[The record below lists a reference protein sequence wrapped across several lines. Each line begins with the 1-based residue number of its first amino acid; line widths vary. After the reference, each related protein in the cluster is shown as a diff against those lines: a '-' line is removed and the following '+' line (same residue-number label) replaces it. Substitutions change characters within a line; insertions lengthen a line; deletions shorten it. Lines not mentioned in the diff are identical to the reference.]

1 MTTKEYN
8 KYILEAVTQGQVDGE
23 PASSLY
29 PFRLAK
35 TILLLLALT
44 ANIGFS
50 QFSQLKNM
58 ELDGLIIKEQE
69 DQPELKYK
77 VIEPESNITRQLIRD
92 TFSRPDTDSSLK
104 PILPTAIMI
113 QNGEI
118 GFCWDAPEPSSGS
131 LLLYGLGILY
141 FTRKRRNK

>member
-8 KYILEAVTQGQVDGE
+8 KNTLEAVTQGQVDGE
-23 PASSLY
+23 PARSLY
-29 PFRLAK
+29 PLRLAK

-44 ANIGFS
+44 VNIGFS

-58 ELDGLIIKEQE
+58 ELDGVIIKEQE

-92 TFSRPDTDSSLK
+92 TFSRPDAVK
-104 PILPTAIMI
+104 PILPAAIMI
-113 QNGEI
+113 ENNEI
-118 GFCWDAPEPSSGS
+118 GFCWDAPEPTSGS

-141 FTRKRRNK
+141 FTNRKRNK

>member
-1 MTTKEYN
+1 MINNNYN
-8 KYILEAVTQGQVDGE
+8 KNSLEAVTQGKVGGE
-23 PASSLY
+23 PARSLY
-29 PFRLAK
+29 PLRLAK
-35 TILLLLALT
+35 TILLFFILT
-44 ANIGFS
+44 TNIS
-50 QFSQLKNM
+50 FSQLQNL
-58 ELDGLIIKEQE
+58 ELDGVVIKKEQE
-69 DQPELKYK
+69 TKPEISSK

-92 TFSRPDTDSSLK
+92 TFSRPDIDPSLR
-104 PILPTAIMI
+104 PILPAAIMI